1 MCRDLFRCARHV
13 DAQFGR
19 LVAVVAV
26 ELAGGA
32 FGLED
37 QRVLVDRSAELRV
50 GVFAVEVSL
59 RVAVVVIFQRLRA
72 VLGVD
77 LVNAQIFAHFRGI
90 VVGVGHRNDGVCLD
104 QHGKFPEGGIEMVD
118 DASTFVAIAGEVVDP
133 CALWQVNAVA
143 AVIAFRIGSR
153 VLVDGRHQEGIT
165 VHILILCTFAERVV
179 ILLLHEHRAN
189 HRSTVDRHGR
199 CRVGIGHEF
208 AFQFEIPAVERRA
221 LAAECLRI
229 FGIGAPSVHVEF
241 HGREGLPLEF
251 AHIDGNI
258 FTAEDTVK
266 VGGDVRL
273 SGKAGTDESGDV
285 ETNVFP
291 IAACLVAAPN
301 TGIALCACPAVERN
315 DEGTGVVAVLG
326 HDATDVGHTV
336 QTEGVTPADPCH
348 VCFEHADTGVAHL
361 LDDVALQ
368 EGFDAVFGVKIALRP
383 QSDFHTFG
391 AGVISECFEVLDVA
405 VECRRLSVAGAVA
418 VVGEEPAEGHVI
430 VEIAIDGSARREL
443 IIVEFAVETFA
454 NAAIVL
460 LAFVVGLTIL
470 HFHEALAIFCLRPV
484 VAVVGVEVTLIETE
498 FRQQHGVSGELIEAA
513 E

>member
-1 MCRDLFRCARHV
+1 MRVLDDFAHTFFAGAYPTIEIRTRIVEPYIHAIFKLFARFYLLELHRVLTHLCRDLFRCARHV

-50 GVFAVEVSL
+50 GVFAAEVSL

-143 AVIAFRIGSR
+143 AVVAFRIGSR

-189 HRSTVDRHGR
+189 HRATVDRHGR

-208 AFQFEIPAVERRA
+208 ALQLEIPAVECRA
-221 LAAECLRI
+221 LAPECLRI

-251 AHIDGNI
+251 AHIDGNVL
-258 FTAEDTVK
+258 TAEDTID
-266 VGGDVRL
+266 VGSDVRL
-273 SGKAGTDESGDV
+273 SGKA
-285 ETNVFP
+285 
-291 IAACLVAAPN
+291 
-301 TGIALCACPAVERN
+301 
-315 DEGTGVVAVLG
+315 
-326 HDATDVGHTV
+326 
-336 QTEGVTPADPCH
+336 
-348 VCFEHADTGVAHL
+348 
-361 LDDVALQ
+361 
-368 EGFDAVFGVKIALRP
+368 
-383 QSDFHTFG
+383 
-391 AGVISECFEVLDVA
+391 
-405 VECRRLSVAGAVA
+405 
-418 VVGEEPAEGHVI
+418 
-430 VEIAIDGSARREL
+430 
-443 IIVEFAVETFA
+443 
-454 NAAIVL
+454 
-460 LAFVVGLTIL
+460 
-470 HFHEALAIFCLRPV
+470 
-484 VAVVGVEVTLIETE
+484 
-498 FRQQHGVSGELIEAA
+498 
-513 E
+513 